1 MTSKKSV
8 EGLAMRSVCWVLFVT
23 VCSLTAAGCGNARI
37 KELAAEVD
45 RLKAAGAVLEA
56 KNTALQAELT
66 QAKQEAAQAQQQ
78 LVQIEEIKKGYEDAR
93 VKFGDSLKQVAP
105 LLGIS
110 GSPLPPFEGLKD
122 SSWVGKFAPPAN
134 LAPDMKALQ
143 NELQGLM
150 GEGFKLPKQ

>member
-1 MTSKKSV
+1 
-8 EGLAMRSVCWVLFVT
+8 MRHLRCVLFVT
-23 VCSLTAAGCGNARI
+23 VCCLTCSGCGTAKI
-37 KELAAEVD
+37 KELSAEVE
-45 RLKAAGAVLEA
+45 RLKAATADLEA
-56 KNTALQAELT
+56 KNAALQAELT
-66 QAKQEAAQAQQQ
+66 LGKQQVALAQQQ
-78 LVQIEEIKKGYEDAR
+78 LAQIEEIKKGYEEAR
-93 VKFGDSLKQVAP
+93 VKFGDSMKQVAP